1 MHLELH
7 VEYLVTY
14 LGILY
19 SNLSC
24 WRGSFILV
32 SILIF
37 YIPFLYILKP
47 RYGAT
52 THAVTTYWW
61 HIVMVMRFACFTKK
75 KKGKNERK
83 NMWKKRTQQAA
94 QDSPSLSFELDGD
107 GGAFCSN
114 VWYPP
119 TSRKPES
126 QRNYD
131 DDCSTGATPSS
142 RDFSPLSARFSD
154 LVLVSVGL
162 KVHLSFRFGLVW
174 FQFSTPRK
182 KGKNKNGKINKTM
195 QN

>member
-37 YIPFLYILKP
+37 YIPFLYILKA

-75 KKGKNERK
+75 KKRK
-83 NMWKKRTQQAA
+83 KWTEKYVEKTDPASGPRR
-94 QDSPSLSFELDGD
+94 PISLLRAGWRWR
-107 GGAFCSN
+107 GVLLKCMI
-114 VWYPP
+114 P
-119 TSRKPES
+119 THEQKARKPAKLWWWLLHWGHS
-126 QRNYD
+126 LL
-131 DDCSTGATPSS
+131 P
-142 RDFSPLSARFSD
+142 RF
-154 LVLVSVGL
+154 
-162 KVHLSFRFGLVW
+162 
-174 FQFSTPRK
+174 
-182 KGKNKNGKINKTM
+182 
-195 QN
+195 

>member
-37 YIPFLYILKP
+37 YIPFLYILKA

-61 HIVMVMRFACFTKK
+61 PLWWWCVLPASPKK
-75 KKGKNERK
+75 KKEK
-83 NMWKKRTQQAA
+83 M
-94 QDSPSLSFELDGD
+94 
-107 GGAFCSN
+107 
-114 VWYPP
+114 
-119 TSRKPES
+119 
-126 QRNYD
+126 
-131 DDCSTGATPSS
+131 
-142 RDFSPLSARFSD
+142 
-154 LVLVSVGL
+154 
-162 KVHLSFRFGLVW
+162 
-174 FQFSTPRK
+174 
-182 KGKNKNGKINKTM
+182 NGKICGKNGPSKRPKAPHLSLSSWMEMEGRFAQMYDTHPRAESQKASETM
-195 QN
+195 MMTAPLGPLPPPAILALSPLAFRIWFWFRLGWRCIFRLGSV